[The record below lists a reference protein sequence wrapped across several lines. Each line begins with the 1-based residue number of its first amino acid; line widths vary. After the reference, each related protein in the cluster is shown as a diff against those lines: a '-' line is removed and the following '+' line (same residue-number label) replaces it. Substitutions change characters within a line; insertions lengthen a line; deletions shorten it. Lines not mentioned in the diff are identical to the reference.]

1 MFWYFFL
8 IKAKVSQ
15 LKRKCAERDVLLSK
29 MMLKLKKKEKLASS
43 QGSVTSSNKTEYL
56 MKKGEKIMKEEKD
69 SDSSI
74 PDAIT
79 NGQWRF
85 YSY

>member
-1 MFWYFFL
+1 
-8 IKAKVSQ
+8 
-15 LKRKCAERDVLLSK
+15 
-29 MMLKLKKKEKLASS
+29 MMLKLKKKEKLTSS
-43 QGSVTSSNKTEYL
+43 KGSVTSSNKTEYL

-79 NGQWRF
+79 NGQ
-85 YSY
+85 